1 MATKKKTLYEI
12 LEVSPTATKDEIRA
26 AHQRMSR
33 KLLAAAS
40 QLSRE
45 EVDFKLQVL
54 DVALHTLSTPLSRD
68 EYDAQ
73 IAPLIPSTNI
83 PTPYTDA
90 NALRIAAALEESNRI
105 SAALIANQP
114 LPLKAVS
121 TTVNSTIKSL
131 STIFRLL
138 IGLVVFAVVV
148 KWGTAVL
155 AQRTPSAAASSAAE
169 KTMLLEYEQTQGAS
183 ASNDPVEVE
192 RRRKENAEKAAELEK
207 QKREDA
213 ERKFVEESR
222 RIGNKVTDNLSRED
236 ARAQDEAARKA
247 WQLAQEQR
255 QREEAQRRQAEAEK
269 RRIAEER
276 RKLGLPY

>member
-1 MATKKKTLYEI
+1 MVTKKKTLYEI
-12 LEVSPTATKDEIRA
+12 LDVSPTASLDEIRA

-33 KLLAAAS
+33 KLLSAAS
-40 QLSRE
+40 KLSRE

-73 IAPLIPSTNI
+73 IAPLIPSVKV
-83 PTPYTDA
+83 PTQYTDA
-90 NALRIAAALEESNRI
+90 NALKIAAALEESNRI
-105 SAALIANQP
+105 TAALLANQP
-114 LPLKAVS
+114 LPLQAVS

-138 IGLVVFAVVV
+138 IGLVVFAVVI

-169 KTMLLEYEQTQGAS
+169 KAMLLEYQQTQGAS
-183 ASNDPVEVE
+183 AVNDPVEVE
-192 RRRKENAEKAAELEK
+192 RLRKENAEKAAELEK

-236 ARAQDEAARKA
+236 ARAQDEAVRKA

-255 QREEAQRRQAEAEK
+255 QREEMQRRQAEAEK